1 MTSPTAAHA
10 ATRGE
15 VRRDLA
21 ALLAGVATPFAF
33 APFDLYPLAVLAPAV
48 LFALWLPASAARAAW
63 RGFLYGVGLF
73 GVGVSWVF
81 VSMHTFGNMPPAL
94 ATLAVALFVAGLALF
109 PAAAGG
115 LQARF
120 APLAT
125 PTRLALVMPA
135 IWTLLEW
142 IRGWF
147 LTGFPWL
154 NLGYSQT
161 DTPLA
166 GLASWLGVY
175 GMSFAVAVSA
185 GLLAAIWFHRRR
197 AAWYFAAAVLLWV
210 VADLAGRVEWA
221 QPASASFSVG
231 LVQGNIPLAIKW
243 RPEYREKIV
252 SEYLSLSELAPQARL
267 IVWPEAAVP
276 GYFDLLAPTLV
287 PPLERIARERGT
299 EFLIGA
305 IERDARGRAYYNS
318 VYAVGSHPGSYRK
331 QHLVPFGEFLPF
343 PAAFRWFIEQLH
355 IPMSDFAVG
364 GAGQTLLY
372 AGGQPLG
379 VSVCYEDAFGEEIV
393 STLPAAR
400 LLVNVSEDSWFG
412 NSLAPHQRLQMAR
425 VRALEA
431 GRWMLRAANTGP
443 SAIIDH
449 HGNVVRRSMQFVPY
463 VLTGVVQ
470 PMEGATPYV
479 RFGNYPIVV
488 LAMLIALGAYAP
500 RLRKVPM
507 VQVRKSRAS

>member
-1 MTSPTAAHA
+1 MTSPTAARA
-10 ATRGE
+10 ATGRE

-21 ALLAGVATPFAF
+21 VLVAGVATPFAF
-33 APFDLYPLAVLAPAV
+33 APFGLYPVALLAPAV
-48 LFALWLPASAARAAW
+48 LFLSWLPASAARAAW

-73 GVGVSWVF
+73 AVGVSWVY
-81 VSMHTFGNMPPAL
+81 VSMHTYGNMPPAL
-94 ATLAVALFVAGLALF
+94 ATFAVALFVAGLALF
-109 PAAAGG
+109 PAAAGA

-120 APLAT
+120 ASLAT
-125 PTRLALVMPA
+125 PARVALIMPA

-154 NLGYSQT
+154 TLGYSQT

-166 GLASWLGVY
+166 GLAPWLGVY
-175 GMSFAVAVSA
+175 GMSFAVASTA
-185 GLLAAIWFHRRR
+185 GLLVAAWLHRRR
-197 AAWYFAAAVLLWV
+197 ALWFLAAGLLLWAS
-210 VADLAGRVEWA
+210 ADLVGRVEWV
-221 QPASASFSVG
+221 QPAGKSFSVG
-231 LVQGNIPLAIKW
+231 LIQGNIPLAIKW
-243 RPEYREKIV
+243 RPEYREKIIN
-252 SEYLSLSELAPQARL
+252 EYLNLSELAPRARL
-267 IVWPEAAVP
+267 IIWPEAAVP
-276 GYFDLLAPTLV
+276 GYFDAVAPTLV
-287 PPLERIARERGT
+287 PPVERIVRERDT

-343 PAAFRWFIEQLH
+343 PAVFGWFIEHLH
-355 IPMSDFAVG
+355 IPMSDFARG
-364 GAGQTLLY
+364 GADQPLLY
-372 AGGQPLG
+372 ADDQPLG
-379 VSVCYEDAFGEEIV
+379 ISVCYEDAFGEEII

-443 SAIIDH
+443 SAIIDY
-449 HGNVVRRSMQFVPY
+449 HGNVVRRSVQFVPY

-470 PMEGATPYV
+470 PMTGATPYA
-479 RFGNYPIVV
+479 RFGNFPVV
-488 LAMLIALGAYAP
+488 ILVMLIALIAHVWQ
-500 RLRKVPM
+500 LRKIPLIRVS
-507 VQVRKSRAS
+507 KSHAQ